1 MSESMG
7 SAEPTNRV
15 ESLEKVE
22 TLENLQQ
29 EVTALA
35 ADLVR
40 IDSVN
45 PGLVP
50 GGAGESQS
58 ADFVT
63 VWLSARGFECTR
75 VEPTPGR
82 PSVLA
87 VARGAGSD
95 AATGGDDGHP
105 CGRRQAAVLGT
116 SGDGTGDGLG
126 GVMLNGHLDTVSLES
141 YDGNGLDPVVADG
154 RLHGR
159 GIYDMKAGLA
169 AMMVAA
175 ARVAARPHRR
185 DIVLALV
192 ADEEDVSAGTEQVLA
207 HMRERGLQVATALV
221 AEPTNEDV
229 VVAHRGF
236 AWARVRID
244 GVAAHGSRSDLGVDP
259 IVKAGRLLTGIGDL
273 QDRLAAG
280 EADPLVGTGSV
291 HASIITGGV
300 EASSYA
306 DACTITIERR
316 TRPGEDAATFEAE
329 LREILDPIARDDG
342 AFTYDLDVFFERP
355 PFATAEGSAVV
366 AALTD
371 ACREAGV
378 GAGTAEGGE
387 PGPVIRGE
395 QFWTDCALLADAG
408 IDAVLF
414 GPAGEGAHAASEWV
428 DLDSLERT
436 TRAIDGTV
444 ARVVE

>member
-1 MSESMG
+1 MSESTD
-7 SAEPTNRV
+7 SAETTSSAETTNRV
-15 ESLEKVE
+15 EAMEDVE
-22 TLENLQQ
+22 PVDSLQQ
-29 EVTALA
+29 EVATLA

-50 GGAGESQS
+50 GGAGESQI
-58 ADFVT
+58 ADVIT
-63 VWLSARGFECTR
+63 AWLSVRGFECTR

-116 SGDGTGDGLG
+116 SGDG

-141 YDGNGLDPVVADG
+141 YDGDGLDPVVADG

-207 HMRERGLQVATALV
+207 HMREVDLQVATALI

-244 GVAAHGSRSDLGVDP
+244 GVAAHGSRPDLGVDP
-259 IVKAGRLLTGIGDL
+259 IVKAGRLLTGIGQL
-273 QDRLAAG
+273 QERLAAG

-306 DACTITIERR
+306 DACTVTIERR
-316 TRPGEDAATFEAE
+316 TRPGENAATFEAE
-329 LREILDPIARDDG
+329 LREILEPIAGEDET
-342 AFTYDLDVFFERP
+342 FTYDLDVFVERS

-378 GAGTAEGGE
+378 GGGAVSGGE
-387 PGPVIRGE
+387 AGPVIRGE

-444 ARVVE
+444 ARLVE

>member
-1 MSESMG
+1 
-7 SAEPTNRV
+7 
-15 ESLEKVE
+15 
-22 TLENLQQ
+22 
-29 EVTALA
+29 
-35 ADLVR
+35 
-40 IDSVN
+40 
-45 PGLVP
+45 
-50 GGAGESQS
+50 
-58 ADFVT
+58 
-63 VWLSARGFECTR
+63 
-75 VEPTPGR
+75 
-82 PSVLA
+82 
-87 VARGAGSD
+87 
-95 AATGGDDGHP
+95 
-105 CGRRQAAVLGT
+105 
-116 SGDGTGDGLG
+116 
-126 GVMLNGHLDTVSLES
+126 MLNGHLDTVSLES
-141 YDGNGLDPVVADG
+141 YDGDGLDPVVADG
-154 RLHGR
+154 RMHGR

-207 HMRERGLQVATALV
+207 HMRERDLQVATALI

-244 GVAAHGSRSDLGVDP
+244 GVAAHGSRPDLGVDP
-259 IVKAGRLLTGIGDL
+259 IVRAGRLLTGIGDL
-273 QDRLAAG
+273 QEQLAAG
-280 EADPLVGTGSV
+280 ESDPLVGTGSV

-306 DACTITIERR
+306 DACTVTIERR
-316 TRPGEDAATFEAE
+316 TRPGEDAATFGAE
-329 LREILDPIARDDG
+329 LREILEPIAAEDET
-342 AFTYDLDVFFERP
+342 FTYDLDVFFERP

-371 ACREAGV
+371 ACRQAGV
-378 GAGTAEGGE
+378 GAGAAAGGE
-387 PGPVIRGE
+387 TGPVIRGE

-436 TRAIDGTV
+436 TRAIEGTV
-444 ARVVE
+444 ARLVV

>member
-7 SAEPTNRV
+7 RVERTDGVERTNRV
-15 ESLEKVE
+15 ETRENGE
-22 TLENLQQ
+22 TMDGLQQ

-50 GGAGESQS
+50 GGAGEAQI
-58 ADFVT
+58 ADVVT
-63 VWLSARGFECTR
+63 AWLSARGFECTR

-87 VARGAGSD
+87 VARG
-95 AATGGDDGHP
+95 TGGDQTAGGDGGHP
-105 CGRRQAAVLGT
+105 CGRRQAAVLGA
-116 SGDGTGDGLG
+116 SGDG

-207 HMRERGLQVATALV
+207 HMRERGLQVATALI

-244 GVAAHGSRSDLGVDP
+244 GVAAHGSRPDLGVDP
-259 IVKAGRLLTGIGDL
+259 IVKAGRLLTGIGQL
-273 QDRLAAG
+273 QERLAAG

-306 DACTITIERR
+306 DACTVTIERR
-316 TRPGEDAATFEAE
+316 TRPGENAATFEAE
-329 LREILDPIARDDG
+329 LREILEPIAGEDET
-342 AFTYDLDVFFERP
+342 FTYDLDVFVERS

-378 GAGTAEGGE
+378 GGGAVSGGE

-444 ARVVE
+444 ARLVE

>member
-1 MSESMG
+1 MTEQNLNDV
-7 SAEPTNRV
+7 TRD
-15 ESLEKVE
+15 E
-22 TLENLQQ
+22 TPRDRTTMQDEAIRDD
-29 EVTALA
+29 VTALA

-50 GGAGESQS
+50 GGAGESQV
-58 ADFVT
+58 ADFVAQ
-63 VWLSARGFECTR
+63 WLSARGFHCTR

-87 VARGAGSD
+87 VARGAG
-95 AATGGDDGHP
+95 GDDG
-105 CGRRQAAVLGT
+105 LGI
-116 SGDGTGDGLG
+116 
-126 GVMLNGHLDTVSLES
+126 MLNGHLDTVSLDS
-141 YDGNGLDPVVADG
+141 YDGDGLDPVVADG
-154 RLHGR
+154 RMHGR

-207 HMRERGLQVATALV
+207 HMREQGLQVATALV

-244 GVAAHGSRSDLGVDP
+244 GVAAHGSRPDLGVDP
-259 IVKAGRLLTGIGDL
+259 IVKAGRLLTEIGRL
-273 QDRLAAG
+273 QERLAAG
-280 EADPLVGTGSV
+280 EADPLVETGSV

-306 DACTITIERR
+306 DSCTVTIERR

-329 LREILDPIARDDG
+329 LSGILEAMARDDE
-342 AFTYDLDVFFERP
+342 AFAYDLDVLFERP

-366 AALTD
+366 EALTE
-371 ACREAGV
+371 ACREAGIG
-378 GAGTAEGGE
+378 GAGAAGVVGS
-387 PGPVIRGE
+387 GPVVRGE
-395 QFWTDCALLADAG
+395 QFWTDCALLADEG

-414 GPAGEGAHAASEWV
+414 GPAGAG
-428 DLDSLERT
+428 
-436 TRAIDGTV
+436 
-444 ARVVE
+444 

>member
-1 MSESMG
+1 
-7 SAEPTNRV
+7 
-15 ESLEKVE
+15 
-22 TLENLQQ
+22 
-29 EVTALA
+29 
-35 ADLVR
+35 
-40 IDSVN
+40 
-45 PGLVP
+45 
-50 GGAGESQS
+50 
-58 ADFVT
+58 
-63 VWLSARGFECTR
+63 
-75 VEPTPGR
+75 
-82 PSVLA
+82 
-87 VARGAGSD
+87 
-95 AATGGDDGHP
+95 
-105 CGRRQAAVLGT
+105 
-116 SGDGTGDGLG
+116 
-126 GVMLNGHLDTVSLES
+126 MLNGHLDTVSLES
-141 YDGNGLDPVVADG
+141 YDGDGLDPVVADG

-207 HMRERGLQVATALV
+207 HMREVDLQVATALI

-244 GVAAHGSRSDLGVDP
+244 GVAAHGSRPDLGVDP
-259 IVKAGRLLTGIGDL
+259 IVKAGRLLTGIGQL
-273 QDRLAAG
+273 QERLAAG

-306 DACTITIERR
+306 DACTVTIERR
-316 TRPGEDAATFEAE
+316 TRPGENAATFEAE
-329 LREILDPIARDDG
+329 LREILEPIAGEDET
-342 AFTYDLDVFFERP
+342 FTYDLDVFVERS

-378 GAGTAEGGE
+378 GGGAVSGGE
-387 PGPVIRGE
+387 AGPVIRGE

-444 ARVVE
+444 ARLVE

>member
-1 MSESMG
+1 MTEQNQNDVKRDE
-7 SAEPTNRV
+7 ALRDRTAVRD
-15 ESLEKVE
+15 E
-22 TLENLQQ
+22 TLRDEAA
-29 EVTALA
+29 ALA
-35 ADLVR
+35 AELVR

-50 GGAGESQS
+50 GGAGEARV
-58 ADFVT
+58 ADFVAQ
-63 VWLSARGFECTR
+63 WLSARGFACTR

-87 VARGAGSD
+87 VARGAG
-95 AATGGDDGHP
+95 GD
-105 CGRRQAAVLGT
+105 
-116 SGDGTGDGLG
+116 DGLG
-126 GVMLNGHLDTVSLES
+126 GGDLGTGGDLGIMLNGHLDTVSLDS
-141 YDGNGLDPVVADG
+141 YDGDGLDPVVADG
-154 RLHGR
+154 RMHGR

-207 HMRERGLQVATALV
+207 HMREQGLRVATALV

-236 AWARVRID
+236 AWARVRVD
-244 GVAAHGSRSDLGVDP
+244 GVAAHGSRPDLGVDP
-259 IVKAGRLLTGIGDL
+259 IVKAGRLLTEIGRL
-273 QDRLAAG
+273 QERLAAG

-306 DACTITIERR
+306 DSCTVTIERR

-329 LREILDPIARDDG
+329 LQGILELIAAEDD
-342 AFTYDLDVFFERP
+342 AFAYDLDVFFERS

-366 AALTD
+366 AALTE
-371 ACREAGV
+371 ACRDV
-378 GAGTAEGGE
+378 GIGGAS
-387 PGPVIRGE
+387 GAVVRGE
-395 QFWTDCALLADAG
+395 QFWTDCALLADQG

-414 GPAGEGAHAASEWV
+414 GPAGAGAHAAEEWV

-436 TRAIDGTV
+436 TKAIEGTV
-444 ARVVE
+444 ARLVESE

>member
-1 MSESMG
+1 MR
-7 SAEPTNRV
+7 N
-15 ESLEKVE
+15 
-22 TLENLQQ
+22 
-29 EVTALA
+29 EVVALT

-50 GGAGESQS
+50 GGAGEAEI

-63 VWLSARGFECTR
+63 AWLTARGFDCNR
-75 VEPTPGR
+75 IEPAPGR

-87 VARGAGSD
+87 VARGS
-95 AATGGDDGHP
+95 
-105 CGRRQAAVLGT
+105 
-116 SGDGTGDGLG
+116 GDGLG
-126 GVMLNGHLDTVSLES
+126 GGIMLNGHLDTVSLTS
-141 YDGNGLDPVVADG
+141 YDGDGLDPRIEDG
-154 RLHGR
+154 RIHGR
-159 GIYDMKAGLA
+159 GTYDMKAGMA

-175 ARVAARPHRR
+175 AQVAARPHRH

-207 HMRERGLQVATALV
+207 HMRERGLRVATALV
-221 AEPTNEDV
+221 AEPTNEDI

-244 GVAAHGSRSDLGVDP
+244 GVAAHGSRPDLGVEP
-259 IVKAGRLLTGIGDL
+259 IVKAGRLLTGIGEL
-273 QDRLAAG
+273 GDRLAAG
-280 EADPLVGTGSV
+280 EADLLVGTGSV
-291 HASIITGGV
+291 HASVITGGV

-306 DACTITIERR
+306 DSCTVTVERR

-329 LREILDPIARDDG
+329 LREILESIAADDD
-342 AFTYDLDVFFERP
+342 AFTYELDVFFERP
-355 PFATAEGSAVV
+355 PFATAERSAVV
-366 AALTD
+366 AAL
-371 ACREAGV
+371 REACVEVASGTKTV
-378 GAGTAEGGE
+378 GYAGATASAGAGVSAGVT
-387 PGPVIRGE
+387 VRGE
-395 QFWTDCALLADAG
+395 LFWTDCALLAAEG

-436 TRAIDGTV
+436 TRAIEATV
-444 ARVVE
+444 AKLVV